1 MIGFMPEI
9 YPDELLYSMFARY
22 YERSGYMAYIFAA
35 EDLFESRWV
44 RPDIEF
50 LNSYTQDAY
59 GIITKNLP
67 LYEVIMK
74 HTMFPYYGRLL
85 DKERRNK
92 AFSALVN
99 MQGGYRNL
107 LAIPKTNK
115 ARYLRCCPL
124 CVSEDRQKYGE
135 TYWHRIHQMQSVDIC
150 PIHFC
155 VLQNTDIAI
164 GSTTSPRFSAAED
177 MIKDFEKIEVG
188 EDEKERKL
196 AQYILDVVAS
206 NIDFDND
213 TKLGDYLSYR
223 LKGTKYMTGA
233 LRNMQGLTNDFNDFY
248 GTETELWRIQKILTN
263 VNVKIRD
270 ICMLAMFLKITP
282 EELNNPHI
290 GESIVKLNRK
300 KVYTNAKPGS
310 KARDWNSVDNVAL
323 PKVQKAI
330 ETLKCTEPPKRVTG
344 YAIER
349 MLKLPSKQIQNLPK
363 CRAEVLKHSETQTQ
377 FWTRKIEW
385 AVKKLVAEN
394 QPINLKHI
402 RTLTNMRKEN
412 ILSVMPYLE
421 YETRLIIDGVGFI

>member
-22 YERSGYMAYIFAA
+22 YERSGYLAYIFAA
-35 EDLFESRWV
+35 EDLFQNKNE
-44 RPDIEF
+44 RPDVEF
-50 LNSYTQDAY
+50 INRLTQDAQSV
-59 GIITKNLP
+59 IHKKMSAD
-67 LYEVIMK
+67 EVIMN
-74 HTMFPYYGRLL
+74 HTMFPYYGRFLG
-85 DKERRNK
+85 KERRTE
-92 AFSALVN
+92 AYFALLN
-99 MQGGYRNL
+99 TDGNYRNL
-107 LAIPKTNK
+107 LPMPKAK
-115 ARYLRCCPL
+115 RQRFLRYCPICL
-124 CVSEDRQKYGE
+124 NMDRDKYGE
-135 TYWHRIHQMQSVDIC
+135 TYWHRIHQMQGIDIC

-177 MIKDFEKIEVG
+177 MIKDFEKIEVV

-223 LKGTKYMTGA
+223 LKDTKYMTGA

-330 ETLKCTEPPKRVTG
+330 ETLKRIEPPKRVSD

-349 MLKLPSKQIQNLPK
+349 MLKLPSKQIQKLPK
-363 CRAEVLKHSETQTQ
+363 CRTEVLKHSETQTQ

-421 YETRLIIDGVGFI
+421 DEIKEKVNLVL

>member
-9 YPDELLYSMFARY
+9 YPDELLYSRFARY

-35 EDLFESRWV
+35 EDLFQNKNE

-50 LNSYTQDAY
+50 INRLTQDAQSV
-59 GIITKNLP
+59 IHKKMSAD
-67 LYEVIMK
+67 EVIMN
-74 HTMFPYYGRLL
+74 HTMFPYYGRFLG
-85 DKERRNK
+85 KERRTE
-92 AFSALVN
+92 AYFALLN
-99 MQGGYRNL
+99 TDGNYRNL
-107 LAIPKTNK
+107 LPIPKAK
-115 ARYLRCCPL
+115 KQRFLRYCPICL
-124 CVSEDRQKYGE
+124 NMDRDKYGE
-135 TYWHRIHQMQSVDIC
+135 TYWHRAHQMQSVDIC

-196 AQYILDVVAS
+196 AQYILDVFAS

-233 LRNMQGLTNDFNDFY
+233 LRNMQELTNDFNDFY

-270 ICMLAMFLKITP
+270 ICMLAMFLEITH

-290 GESIVKLNRK
+290 GESIIKLNRK

-310 KARDWNSVDNVAL
+310 KAKDWDSIDNAVL

-363 CRAEVLKHSETQTQ
+363 CRTEVLKHSETQTQ

-385 AVKKLVAEN
+385 AVKKIVAEN
-394 QPINLKHI
+394 QPINIKHI

-412 ILSVMPYLE
+412 ILSAMPYLE
-421 YETRLIIDGVGFI
+421 DEIKEKVNLVL